1 MADPIAQ
8 PGVIRY
14 QLTPEAENDLFEIWQ
29 YIAADSVKSADRVEA
44 AIYDACALLA
54 KAPTCGHVRKDLTL
68 LPLRFWTVPRYRNYM
83 IVYDPETWPLRIV
96 RIFNGAQNL
105 PALLLPLSS

>member
-44 AIYDACALLA
+44 AIYDARRCRQRLRLA
-54 KAPTCGHVRKDLTL
+54 VMC
-68 LPLRFWTVPRYRNYM
+68 
-83 IVYDPETWPLRIV
+83 V
-96 RIFNGAQNL
+96 RI
-105 PALLLPLSS
+105 